1 MTDKTFVV
9 FAREYVTRVKSK
21 AFIVST
27 ILAPLAMLALVGT
40 CALLSGCNPNVYAG
54 VDIGGPW
61 VDLGPVSMGGS
72 IHIGGRL

>member
-1 MTDKTFVV
+1 MQ
-9 FAREYVTRVKSK
+9 RLRR
-21 AFIVST
+21 
-27 ILAPLAMLALVGT
+27 ILATLALAGT